1 MQSAFGKLNI
11 VDFGKGLF
19 IAVLGAVF
27 TVIYTTVQSGS
38 LTFDWKAIGITA
50 LSAALA
56 YLSKNLFTNS
66 DNKLMKGETPR

>member
-1 MQSAFGKLNI
+1 MSPFGKLNLADI
-11 VDFGKGLF
+11 GKGL
-19 IAVLGAVF
+19 IVAVGSAVF
-27 TVIYTTVQSGS
+27 SVIYATIQAGS

-66 DNKLMKGETPR
+66 NNEIKPESK

>member
-1 MQSAFGKLNI
+1 MSPFGKLNLA
-11 VDFGKGLF
+11 DFGKGLLV
-19 IAVLGAVF
+19 AVGSAVF
-27 TVIYTTVQSGS
+27 SVIYSTIQAGS

-66 DNKLMKGETPR
+66 NNEVAKPESK